1 MRMTAKKAGDA
12 MKSNFVMPQEEIEK
26 TMRRARKL
34 RQGKTGMKQNIL
46 QNIRDLLMKTKKY

>member
-1 MRMTAKKAGDA
+1 MRMTAKKAGDT

-34 RQGKTGMKQNIL
+34 RLGKTGMKQNIL

>member
-1 MRMTAKKAGDA
+1 

-34 RQGKTGMKQNIL
+34 RLGKTGMKQNIL